1 MSTAATP
8 AALQLSVN
16 QFQLANHSSNIKVS
30 YSPPEG
36 PIIVGQPAKTPF
48 VYSGP
53 EGELR
58 FSEAQITRDDTPIGT
73 IWSVVLTQSEA
84 GSTTLALVVPPV
96 VGYGS
101 HHIGTY
107 AVKARK
113 SGSPV
118 IVGAV
123 FTYEVEH
130 LKGDAEFVRFLAQ

>member
-1 MSTAATP
+1 MSTAAIP
-8 AALQLSVN
+8 AALELSVN
-16 QFQLANHSSNIKVS
+16 QFQFASHSGNMKVS
-30 YSPPEG
+30 YSPPQG
-36 PIIVGQPAKTPF
+36 PIIVGQPPKTPF

-58 FSEAQITRDDTPIGT
+58 FSEAQITRDDTPMGT

-84 GSTTLALVVPPV
+84 GSTTLALVLPPV
-96 VGYGS
+96 VGNGS